1 MKFKVLT
8 TCFAGGGTGHYTQ
21 QGRLSPDEKNTE
33 NQVINLHPELSW
45 EVFEG
50 FGGAVTD
57 AAAYV
62 YSLMNE
68 EQKKEVLSTY
78 FSKEGLGYRLL
89 RVPVDSC
96 DFSLETYDSLV
107 EKEPV
112 KVAVQRAGKYIFPML
127 KDIFAVCEEQPE
139 IMVSPWSPPE
149 YMKTNGQRQRGG
161 HLKREYYP
169 DWAEYICQY
178 ILALQAE
185 GFPVKRMSIQNE
197 ANAVQKWDSCL
208 YSAEEEREF
217 LKTALYPAL
226 KKHGL
231 DKIEIYIWDHNKE
244 RLYERAVETIDSETE
259 KMIAGMAFHWYS
271 GDHFEEMELVRKRF
285 PGLKLILSESCLE
298 YCKFRSDDVTEGVF
312 SLLHELI
319 GDLNHGM
326 SMFHDWNLC
335 LDEEGG
341 PNYVGNY
348 CHAPCLFHKGKK
360 RLLPQPTLDCF
371 YHISHY
377 LRPGSVRIAHS
388 VYTDKIESVAYKNTD
403 GSIILVLL
411 NRTEKQLPVN
421 LRLHG
426 QTGTLNVLPQSVT
439 TCTIEYE

>member
-1 MKFKVLT
+1 MTGYIVT
-8 TCFAGGGTGHYTQ
+8 TFEKD
-21 QGRLSPDEKNTE
+21 GRLAEYTAELASVPDEQGQELHLVNLYP
-33 NQVINLHPELSW
+33 QVRYQTFL
-45 EVFEG
+45 G
-50 FGGAVTD
+50 FGGAITEAVGLVLQALPPET
-57 AAAYV
+57 ARQVLNSYYGPSGIG
-62 YSLMNE
+62 YSL
-68 EQKKEVLSTY
+68 VRTHL
-78 FSKEGLGYRLL
+78 
-89 RVPVDSC
+89 DSC
-96 DFSLETYDSLV
+96 DFSRENYCAIEDEDTDFSTFSLRHD
-107 EKEPV
+107 ERNIIPYILMAEEL
-112 KVAVQRAGKYIFPML
+112 AGKKLPVML
-127 KDIFAVCEEQPE
+127 
-139 IMVSPWSPPE
+139 SPWSPPAF
-149 YMKTNGQRQRGG
+149 MKTNGSRNGG
-161 HLKREYYP
+161 GKLRLEYA
-169 DWAEYICQY
+169 DLWARYICKY
-178 ILALQAE
+178 IHEYRRRGVQVTRL
-185 GFPVKRMSIQNE
+185 SIQNE
-197 ANAVQKWDSCL
+197 PNAAQTWDSCL
-208 YSAEEEREF
+208 YSAQEERDF
-217 LKTALYPAL
+217 LIKHLHPAL
-226 KKHGL
+226 VENGL
-231 DKIEIYIWDHNKE
+231 GDLEVFVWDHNKE

-259 KMIAGMAFHWYS
+259 KMITGMAFHWYS

-403 GSIILVLL
+403 GSIILVIL

-426 QTGTLNVLPQSVT
+426 QTGTLNVLPQS
-439 TCTIEYE
+439 CTIEYE

>member
-1 MKFKVLT
+1 
-8 TCFAGGGTGHYTQ
+8 
-21 QGRLSPDEKNTE
+21 
-33 NQVINLHPELSW
+33 
-45 EVFEG
+45 
-50 FGGAVTD
+50 
-57 AAAYV
+57 
-62 YSLMNE
+62 
-68 EQKKEVLSTY
+68 
-78 FSKEGLGYRLL
+78 
-89 RVPVDSC
+89 
-96 DFSLETYDSLV
+96 
-107 EKEPV
+107 
-112 KVAVQRAGKYIFPML
+112 
-127 KDIFAVCEEQPE
+127 
-139 IMVSPWSPPE
+139 
-149 YMKTNGQRQRGG
+149 
-161 HLKREYYP
+161 
-169 DWAEYICQY
+169 
-178 ILALQAE
+178 
-185 GFPVKRMSIQNE
+185 
-197 ANAVQKWDSCL
+197 
-208 YSAEEEREF
+208 
-217 LKTALYPAL
+217 
-226 KKHGL
+226 
-231 DKIEIYIWDHNKE
+231 
-244 RLYERAVETIDSETE
+244 
-259 KMIAGMAFHWYS
+259 MITGMAFHWYS
-271 GDHFEEMELVRKRF
+271 GDRFEEMELVRKRF

-403 GSIILVLL
+403 GSIILVIL

>member
-1 MKFKVLT
+1 MFVR
-8 TCFAGGGTGHYTQ
+8 
-21 QGRLSPDEKNTE
+21 QGYSSVPATNTAIRRMIKE
-33 NQVINLHPELSW
+33 
-45 EVFEG
+45 
-50 FGGAVTD
+50 TD
-57 AAAYV
+57 
-62 YSLMNE
+62 
-68 EQKKEVLSTY
+68 
-78 FSKEGLGYRLL
+78 
-89 RVPVDSC
+89 
-96 DFSLETYDSLV
+96 
-107 EKEPV
+107 
-112 KVAVQRAGKYIFPML
+112 
-127 KDIFAVCEEQPE
+127 
-139 IMVSPWSPPE
+139 
-149 YMKTNGQRQRGG
+149 
-161 HLKREYYP
+161 
-169 DWAEYICQY
+169 
-178 ILALQAE
+178 
-185 GFPVKRMSIQNE
+185 
-197 ANAVQKWDSCL
+197 
-208 YSAEEEREF
+208 
-217 LKTALYPAL
+217 
-226 KKHGL
+226 
-231 DKIEIYIWDHNKE
+231 
-244 RLYERAVETIDSETE
+244 
-259 KMIAGMAFHWYS
+259 

-298 YCKFRSDDVTEGVF
+298 YCKFRSDDVTEGAF